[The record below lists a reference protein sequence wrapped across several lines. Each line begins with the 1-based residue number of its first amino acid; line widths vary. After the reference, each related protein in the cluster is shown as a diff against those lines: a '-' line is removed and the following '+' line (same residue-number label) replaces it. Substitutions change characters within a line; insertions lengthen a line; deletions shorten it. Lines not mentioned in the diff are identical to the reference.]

1 MKNLLL
7 TMVSIIL
14 IGFTVNAQGKKK
26 ATDKQ
31 PVVPDVIQASF
42 KTQYPDVAEVRWNK
56 MHSGNYQSV
65 FTNASGREQTT
76 EFNAAGE
83 IVRTKIA
90 FSSEGVDEHLMA
102 AIHEKYADAT
112 VTALTKYELA
122 GVPAYY
128 KVKIQTANQSQ
139 KDILMSEEGAIT
151 E

>member
-7 TMVSIIL
+7 TIVSIIL

-26 ATDKQ
+26 PVDKE
-31 PVVPDVIQASF
+31 PVAPNVIQASF

-56 MHSGNYQSV
+56 MHSGNYQAV
-65 FTNASGREQTT
+65 FTNAAGREQTT

-83 IVRTKIA
+83 IVRTKIT
-90 FSSEGVDEHLMA
+90 FSADGVEQHLMA

-112 VTALTKYELA
+112 VTALTKYELS

-128 KVKIQTANQSQ
+128 KVKIQTADQAQ